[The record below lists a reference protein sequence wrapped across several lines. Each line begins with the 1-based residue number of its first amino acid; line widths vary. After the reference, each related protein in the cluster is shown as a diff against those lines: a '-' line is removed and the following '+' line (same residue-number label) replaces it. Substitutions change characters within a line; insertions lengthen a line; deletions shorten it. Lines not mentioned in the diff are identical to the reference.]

1 MNYYFL
7 ESEVAILVLGS
18 CRPKSAQISHA
29 RVSDGGWLV
38 PSGWPTGFVELKDE
52 LLTKWAEQQ

>member
-7 ESEVAILVLGS
+7 ESGVAILVLGS

-38 PSGWPTGFVELKDE
+38 PSSWPTGFVELKDE
-52 LLTKWAEQQ
+52 RLK